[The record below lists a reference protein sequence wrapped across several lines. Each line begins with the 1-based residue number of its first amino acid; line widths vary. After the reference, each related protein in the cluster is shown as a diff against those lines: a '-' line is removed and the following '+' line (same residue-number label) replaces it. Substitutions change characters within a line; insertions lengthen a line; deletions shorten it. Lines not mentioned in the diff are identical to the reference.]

1 MTRIVE
7 LRPLFVE
14 AANTEFLFV
23 NGVWEAGEQAERL
36 AHEKGHAYYR
46 WPHGGVSTVEAV
58 EQIASADALVLAAT
72 SIAPTGIQQPADG
85 EEAGRIIGERL
96 LDPVSADRPDLHL
109 VLISH
114 FLVGHGVT
122 HRNTNT
128 GTWGLRTLEER
139 ARAGRRH
146 RALSAGQPVE
156 HAHAHRRRARR
167 ARCHRARARR
177 APRAEIRDRG
187 ADHLAPLPGMSFAD
201 GVWKHGSSVKEVA
214 TTITNGV
221 QGTAMISWKSQLSD
235 PEIQAMAAF
244 VRKFDPKLAS
254 SKAPAKAPA
263 KKKTGS

>member
-23 NGVWEAGEQAERL
+23 NGIWEAGEQTERL
-36 AHEKGHAYYR
+36 AHEKGHSYYR

-58 EQIASADALVLAAT
+58 ELIASADALVLAPT

-128 GTWGLRTLEER
+128 GTWGLRTLEAR
-139 ARAGRRH
+139 ARAGRNPRTVLRH
-146 RALSAGQPVE
+146 TWMSTIHDPSYQTRLSQ
-156 HAHAHRRRARR
+156 
-167 ARCHRARARR
+167 
-177 APRAEIRDRG
+177 DR
-187 ADHLAPLPGMSFAD
+187 FAD
-201 GVWKHGSSVKEVA
+201 GLVSNESLAAAVLTAIEHPAESVGRTAAIFNLSIPETG
-214 TTITNGV
+214 TTDLLA
-221 QGTAMISWKSQLSD
+221 QFALLARD
-235 PEIQAMAAF
+235 PEADFAEQAAHA
-244 VRKFDPKLAS
+244 
-254 SKAPAKAPA
+254 
-263 KKKTGS
+263 